1 MCLKHGEVKMQE
13 EDIIKMCIENGTA
26 IEKTEVCVQIL
37 CVVIGGVKVH
47 SWNQQILYYTADL
60 WSEYLLVKF
69 IVDDKYRLY

>member
-47 SWNQQILYYTADL
+47 S
-60 WSEYLLVKF
+60 
-69 IVDDKYRLY
+69 